1 MRLYSI
7 TYPYVVSSSSITF
20 HLMNQ
25 FSETTSVMRQAF
37 VSHKILL
44 GTSQRFLH
52 EPERLPTIL
61 VSGPI
66 LR

>member
-1 MRLYSI
+1 
-7 TYPYVVSSSSITF
+7 
-20 HLMNQ
+20 MNQ

-44 GTSQRFLH
+44 GTSQRLLH